1 MHIMEGQREG
11 SNVNFNIE
19 LKFHYSVVSVSPHS
33 TNKPNSLEICHMV
46 LQKKQAD
53 RTLTF
58 CGTHNLTPRVCVR
71 AAAVRSTARNSEG
84 RLPAPLCLQAEDD
97 TLDHLP

>member
-1 MHIMEGQREG
+1 MEGQREG

-46 LQKKQAD
+46 LQKNQAD
-53 RTLTF
+53 RKYQVL
-58 CGTHNLTPRVCVR
+58 
-71 AAAVRSTARNSEG
+71 E
-84 RLPAPLCLQAEDD
+84 PLCPVAMFVN
-97 TLDHLP
+97 

>member
-1 MHIMEGQREG
+1 MEGQREG

-46 LQKKQAD
+46 LQKKTGRQNI
-53 RTLTF
+53 
-58 CGTHNLTPRVCVR
+58 NLLWYPQPDTPSVC
-71 AAAVRSTARNSEG
+71 EG
-84 RLPAPLCLQAEDD
+84 CCCQI
-97 TLDHLP
+97 HCKKF